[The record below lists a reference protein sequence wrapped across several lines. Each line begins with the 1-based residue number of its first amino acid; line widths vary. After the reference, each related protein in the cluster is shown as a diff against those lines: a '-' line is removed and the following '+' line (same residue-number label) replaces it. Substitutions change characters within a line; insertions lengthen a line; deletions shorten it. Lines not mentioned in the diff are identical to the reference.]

1 MPSGFP
7 SIFSNSTRS
16 VSAAVREREREGG
29 REGGKEGVKTVI
41 RILVARPQRL
51 HEMRNSSCKILYYT
65 YKKIGAS
72 RMDLAGSQNVELCK
86 TTQGASF

>member
-29 REGGKEGVKTVI
+29 RERRGKDSDKNPSGK
-41 RILVARPQRL
+41 AAKA
-51 HEMRNSSCKILYYT
+51 EMRNSSCKILYYT
-65 YKKIGAS
+65 YKKNW
-72 RMDLAGSQNVELCK
+72 NVENGPCC
-86 TTQGASF
+86 